1 VSLDT
6 LERVRS
12 GRGPLERCT
21 GDPESFLANDWGKQ
35 AAVRRGGPL
44 PATPASA
51 TPASATPASATPAS
65 ATLAP
70 TGFEDLLSLDDVDRF
85 LTTAALRTPFFRL
98 VKAGAQIPESAYT
111 RSGRTGSREV
121 TGIANPARVAALF
134 EDGATIVLQGLHRWS
149 DPVARFCR
157 DLELELGHPCQVN
170 AYITPPGAQG
180 LDLHEDG
187 HDVFVLQAFG
197 RKHWEVHAAPA
208 EAERDP
214 LDVEVTSGD
223 TIYMPAGTP
232 HAARAQDVLSGH
244 LTVGI
249 HVTPWREVLTGVVG
263 RMTADMDDP
272 VAAGWTEDVDGFADE
287 LRGRL
292 AALASALGEVDVR
305 TSAGERRERF
315 LSNRAQLARGTIAE
329 RAVPIVVDDDT
340 VVARRPGAMCEIA
353 LRGDRLV
360 VLLGDRRLEM
370 PAWVERAMRLLADLD
385 EDGELVVRALDVGLS
400 DPASRSVLVRRLV
413 REGLLTIRDGR

>member
-21 GDPESFLANDWGKQ
+21 GDPQSFLANDWGKR
-35 AAVRRGGPL
+35 AAVRLGGPASPPL
-44 PATPASA
+44 VPA
-51 TPASATPASATPAS
+51 
-65 ATLAP
+65 
-70 TGFEDLLSLDDVDRF
+70 GFEDLLSLDDVDRF

-98 VKAGAQIPESAYT
+98 VKAGDQIPESAYT

-121 TGIANPARVAALF
+121 TGMANPARVAALF

-149 DPVARFCR
+149 DPVTRFCR

-180 LDLHEDG
+180 LDLHEDA

-197 RKHWEVHAAPA
+197 RKRWEVHAAPS
-208 EAERDP
+208 EDERAP

-223 TIYMPAGTP
+223 TIYMPSGTP

-249 HVTPWREVLTGVVG
+249 HVTPWREVLTGVVA
-263 RMTADMDDP
+263 RMTADVDDP
-272 VAAGWTEDVDGFADE
+272 VAAGWTDDIEAFAGE
-287 LRGRL
+287 LRERL
-292 AALASALGEVDVR
+292 ASLASSLDEVDVR
-305 TSAGERRERF
+305 TEAGERRERF
-315 LSNRAQLARGTIAE
+315 LSNRAQLARGTLVE
-329 RAVPIVVDDDT
+329 RAAPIAVDDAT
-340 VVARRPGAMCEIA
+340 VVARRPGAVCE
-353 LRGDRLV
+353 LVSRTDRLV

-370 PAWVERAMRLLADLD
+370 PAWLEGAMRRLADLSEDD
-385 EDGELVVRALDVGLS
+385 ELAVRDLETDLP
-400 DPASRSVLVRRLV
+400 DPASRGVLARRLV

>member
-21 GDPESFLANDWGKQ
+21 GDPRSFLANDWGKR
-35 AAVRRGGPL
+35 AAVRLGGS
-44 PATPASA
+44 ASTPVA
-51 TPASATPASATPAS
+51 
-65 ATLAP
+65 LA
-70 TGFEDLLSLDDVDRF
+70 GFDDLLSLDDVDRF
-85 LTTAALRTPFFRL
+85 LTTTALRTPFFRL
-98 VKAGAQIPESAYT
+98 VRAGDQIPESSYT

-121 TGIANPARVAALF
+121 AGIANPARVAALF

-180 LDLHEDG
+180 LDLHEDA

-197 RKHWEVHAAPA
+197 RKRWQVHAAP
-208 EAERDP
+208 EEDERGP
-214 LDVEVTSGD
+214 LDVELTSGE

-249 HVTPWREVLTGVVG
+249 HVTSWREVLNGVVG
-263 RMTADMDDP
+263 RVTAEMDDP
-272 VAAGWTEDVDGFADE
+272 VAAGWTDDIEGFAGE

-292 AALASALGEVDVR
+292 AALASSLGEVDAR
-305 TSAGERRERF
+305 TEAGERRERF
-315 LSNRAQLARGTIAE
+315 LSNRAQLARGTITE
-329 RAVPIVVDDDT
+329 RAGTIAVDDAT
-340 VVARRPGAMCEIA
+340 VVARRPDAVCEVA
-353 LRGDRLV
+353 LRPDRLV

-370 PAWVERAMRLLADLD
+370 PAWVERPMRRVAGLD
-385 EDGELVVRALDVGLS
+385 EDGELTVHDLAPSLP
-400 DPASRSVLVRRLV
+400 DPASRAVLVRRLI
-413 REGLLTIRDGR
+413 REGLLTIRGER

>member
-21 GDPESFLANDWGKQ
+21 GDPRSFLVNDWGKR
-35 AAVRRGGPL
+35 AAVRLGGPS
-44 PATPASA
+44 PT
-51 TPASATPASATPAS
+51 
-65 ATLAP
+65 TLAP
-70 TGFEDLLSLDDVDRF
+70 SGFEDLLSLDDVDRF
-85 LTTAALRTPFFRL
+85 LTTTALRTPFFRL
-98 VKAGAQIPESAYT
+98 VRAGDQIPESSYT

-121 TGIANPARVAALF
+121 AGIANPARVAALF

-149 DPVARFCR
+149 DRVARFCR

-180 LDLHEDG
+180 LDLHEDA

-197 RKHWEVHAAPA
+197 RKHWQVHAAP
-208 EAERDP
+208 EEDERGP
-214 LDVEVTSGD
+214 LDVELTSGE

-249 HVTPWREVLTGVVG
+249 HVTPWREVLNGVVG
-263 RMTADMDDP
+263 RVTAEMDDP
-272 VAAGWTEDVDGFADE
+272 VAAGWTYDIEGFAGE

-292 AALASALGEVDVR
+292 AALASSLGEVD
-305 TSAGERRERF
+305 TLTEAGERRERF
-315 LSNRAQLARGTIAE
+315 LSNRAQLARGTITE
-329 RAVPIVVDDDT
+329 RAATIAVDDAT
-340 VVARRPGAMCEIA
+340 VVARRPGAVCEVA
-353 LRGDRLV
+353 LRPDRLV

-370 PAWVERAMRLLADLD
+370 PAWVERPMRRVAGLD
-385 EDGELVVRALDVGLS
+385 EDGELTVHDLAPSLP
-400 DPASRSVLVRRLV
+400 DPASRAVLVRRLV
-413 REGLLTIRDGR
+413 REGLLTIRGER